1 MSEMQA
7 CLDTLT
13 GRERD
18 VLIYAGKGL
27 SVKEIGAAMK
37 VSQFTISDHLKRIYL
52 KLRVS
57 TRVEAAV
64 IAAKCGLL

>member
-1 MSEMQA
+1 MNELQA
-7 CLDTLT
+7 SIASLT
-13 GRERD
+13 DMERN

-27 SVKEIGAAMK
+27 SNREIAATMGN
-37 VSQFTISDHLKRIYL
+37 SFHTISAHVQAILL